1 MRVIRFAVVVAS
13 VVLTLAA
20 CASGPAVPSSPPPPA
35 RVQENAQEPA
45 AVQAH
50 PAASTAVPQL
60 NLNLPEARQCNC
72 PVTAPQADFTFLE
85 KGYHAL
91 LEGEYEN
98 AMENFQRYQRLESS
112 ARVDLEAGLA
122 IAYLRMLPRGP
133 YYNPELARTS
143 FKVLRE
149 QDAKQLK
156 VHDYVRLMRQA
167 LLNMLKLQAE
177 EQAQEQKNQALQAEL
192 KKREEALKRLREL
205 TLGQKAPAS

>member
-1 MRVIRFAVVVAS
+1 
-13 VVLTLAA
+13 
-20 CASGPAVPSSPPPPA
+20 
-35 RVQENAQEPA
+35 
-45 AVQAH
+45 
-50 PAASTAVPQL
+50 
-60 NLNLPEARQCNC
+60 
-72 PVTAPQADFTFLE
+72 
-85 KGYHAL
+85 
-91 LEGEYEN
+91 
-98 AMENFQRYQRLESS
+98 
-112 ARVDLEAGLA
+112 
-122 IAYLRMLPRGP
+122 MLPRGP

>member
-1 MRVIRFAVVVAS
+1 MLVIRTAIYAAAA
-13 VVLTLAA
+13 VLTLSA
-20 CASGPAVPSSPPPPA
+20 CANSGQALPPPSPPQASAPLTA
-35 RVQENAQEPA
+35 DA
-45 AVQAH
+45 A
-50 PAASTAVPQL
+50 AADQPVPEL
-60 NLNLPEARQCNC
+60 NLNLPGAEKCDC
-72 PVTAPQADFTFLE
+72 PVAASREDFTFLE
-85 KGYHAL
+85 KGYKAL
-91 LEGEYEN
+91 LDGEYET